1 MEGALG
7 MRPLAHLGSRRA
19 DELCSCSSR
28 VRARPCSTRPCSTN
42 KLSALNSSLALQVLR
57 GQALRRTPAA
67 FSAPNTRQVRGA
79 CCACLRLLGRYPSSA
94 ISERVR
100 RR

>member
-7 MRPLAHLGSRRA
+7 MRSLAHVGSRRA

-28 VRARPCSTRPCSTN
+28 VRPQATQHLPTLDKQAQRAEQVTAP
-42 KLSALNSSLALQVLR
+42 QVLR
-57 GQALRRTPAA
+57 GQAIRRTPAA
-67 FSAPNTRQVRGA
+67 FSAPNTRQVRAA

-94 ISERVR
+94 ASK
-100 RR
+100 

>member
-7 MRPLAHLGSRRA
+7 MRPLAHIGNRRA

-28 VRARPCSTRPCSTN
+28 VRARTHSTRPCLTD
-42 KLSALNSSLALQVLR
+42 KLSALNSSLAPQVLR

-67 FSAPNTRQVRGA
+67 FSAPNTRQVRAA
-79 CCACLRLLGRYPSSA
+79 CCACLRLLGRYPRSA
-94 ISERVR
+94 TSEHVR